1 MPLSLSLLV
10 SLSRRR
16 AYRIRK
22 VFSYNSFILNFYFSA
37 PALSYYKLK
46 LTVWRAAVQLSL
58 RGNVA
63 IKSQK
68 LLNKFRLGCPLYK
81 LRFAYT
87 PAATEKVITLDAII
101 FSIGFT
107 AA

>member
-1 MPLSLSLLV
+1 MPLSLLV
-10 SLSRRR
+10 GGH
-16 AYRIRK
+16 IVRK

-68 LLNKFRLGCPLYK
+68 LLNKFRVGCPLK
-81 LRFAYT
+81 IALRVH
-87 PAATEKVITLDAII
+87 P
-101 FSIGFT
+101 GGH
-107 AA
+107 